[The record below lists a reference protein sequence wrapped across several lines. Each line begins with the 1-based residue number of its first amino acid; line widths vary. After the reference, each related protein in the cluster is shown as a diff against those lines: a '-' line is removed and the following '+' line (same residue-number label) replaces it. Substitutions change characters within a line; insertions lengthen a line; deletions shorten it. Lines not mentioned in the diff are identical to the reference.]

1 MPVITIEAAK
11 LTKEQKRKLVKDL
24 TTSASTIMNI
34 PEQAFFVFV
43 KENETDNIGVAGR
56 LLADSDVNNPL
67 KSEK

>member
-43 KENETDNIGVAGR
+43 RENELDNIGVAGR
-56 LLADSDVNNPL
+56 ILADKAVNNPL
-67 KSEK
+67 KSEE

>member
-43 KENETDNIGVAGR
+43 RENELDEPFYFWGSFLSREVGR
-56 LLADSDVNNPL
+56 
-67 KSEK
+67 

>member
-34 PEQAFFVFV
+34 PKQAFFVFV
-43 KENETDNIGVAGR
+43 RENELDNIGVAGR
-56 LLADSDVNNPL
+56 ILADKAVNSPL
-67 KSEK
+67 KNEE